1 MQQDY
6 YSILGVDKSAT
17 QDDIKKAYRKLSKKY
32 HPDRNQGSEDDSRA
46 AEQKFKEINEA
57 YDTLGNEQKRKEY
70 DNPMSSFSSGG
81 FGFDPFSHFG
91 FGSAGFG
98 RYQKE
103 YAINGE
109 DVLVN
114 VKLSIKDLYN
124 LGSKN
129 VSYIRKK
136 RCSHC
141 GGYGAFSTCPHC
153 HGTGMIQ
160 TQHNRGNMISI
171 STSPCT
177 HCNGT
182 GKVSNIKCS
191 HCNNTGLELTTENYT
206 IDLNEL
212 YRSGYVQNGM
222 RIRTSGKGSETTDK
236 NGHDGSLIVRFVF
249 EEDENWTV
257 TPAVN
262 TGIENISNSLVL
274 LYKLNVDVIDMLT
287 GCKKE
292 IEMPD
297 GKKIRVTIDK
307 CVKPG
312 KVYNVSNYGLYDS
325 SLNKRQ
331 GVHIVV
337 NPVWPDSLTD
347 EQIEM
352 LNKMKMD

>member
-17 QDDIKKAYRKLSKKY
+17 QDEIKKAYRKLSKKY
-32 HPDRNQGSEDDSRA
+32 HPDRNQGSEDDGRA

-70 DNPMSSFSSGG
+70 DNPMPSFSGFGSGG
-81 FGFDPFSHFG
+81 FGFDPFSRFG
-91 FGSAGFG
+91 FGGAGFG
-98 RYQKE
+98 RTQRE
-103 YAINGE
+103 AAINGE

-141 GGYGAFSTCPHC
+141 GGYGAFSTCPYC
-153 HGTGMIQ
+153 HGAGMIQ
-160 TQHNRGNMISI
+160 TQHAQGNMISI

-182 GKVSNIKCS
+182 GKVSNIKCQ
-191 HCNNTGLELTTENYT
+191 HCNNTGLELTAENYT

-222 RIRTSGKGSETTDK
+222 RIRTGGKGSETTDK
-236 NGHDGSLIVRFVF
+236 SGRDGTLIVRLVF
-249 EEDENWTV
+249 EEDENWM
-257 TPAVN
+257 
-262 TGIENISNSLVL
+262 IENISNSLVL
-274 LYKLNVDVIDMLT
+274 LYKLNVDVFDMLT

-312 KVYNVSNYGLYDS
+312 KVYNVSNYGLCDI
-325 SLNKRQ
+325 NDVKKRN

-337 NPVWPDSLTD
+337 NPVWPNNLTD
-347 EQIEM
+347 KQIEM
-352 LNKMKMD
+352 IEKSKMKS